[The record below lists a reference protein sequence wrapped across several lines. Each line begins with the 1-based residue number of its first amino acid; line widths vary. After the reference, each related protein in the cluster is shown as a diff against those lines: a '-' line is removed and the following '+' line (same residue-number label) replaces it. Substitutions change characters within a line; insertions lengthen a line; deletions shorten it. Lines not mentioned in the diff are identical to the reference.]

1 MRKYVFQI
9 FVSCWFCT
17 IKHHPAL
24 ALLTTHYSLLI
35 GVKITLQYG
44 PSHWINY
51 ILSKLHYS
59 TALPAELITG
69 W

>member
-1 MRKYVFQI
+1 MIPLDKEKIVVESGKDIVIRFNGDPYREN
-9 FVSCWFCT
+9 
-17 IKHHPAL
+17 
-24 ALLTTHYSLLI
+24 I
-35 GVKITLQYG
+35 GVKITLQHG

>member
-1 MRKYVFQI
+1 MRLSGLDVLG
-9 FVSCWFCT
+9 
-17 IKHHPAL
+17 AL
-24 ALLTTHYSLLI
+24 AGKDKTMGSDPI